1 MRLIRFLVN
10 ATKYT
15 DGHQRSNEAWL
26 LALEDV
32 VSSNPLARPSFDDVV
47 FPIGSDHSSAAAAAE
62 MVKRRRRFQS
72 DKDID
77 DGEALSCGCGR
88 PTRTAA
94 TPPPPTSLHS
104 SRSAWRLSMP
114 PFLLISAWLPAWR
127 ALVSPS
133 RLSSLYMCLAR
144 RDTSTRPTLQPTL
157 SCQASSER

>member
-1 MRLIRFLVN
+1 MVTN
-10 ATKYT
+10 GAMSP
-15 DGHQRSNEAWL
+15 GCW

-104 SRSAWRLSMP
+104 SRTACLAFINA
-114 PFLLISAWLPAWR
+114 FLPSDLGLTAWL

>member
-15 DGHQRSNEAWL
+15 DGHQRL

-32 VSSNPLARPSFDDVV
+32 LSSNPLARPSFDDDVV
-47 FPIGSDHSSAAAAAE
+47 FPIGSDHSSAAAAE

-114 PFLLISAWLPAWR
+114 SFLLISAWLPGLLLLAQLVCRPCICAWHGVT
-127 ALVSPS
+127 LLPDPPS
-133 RLSSLYMCLAR
+133 NLPCHVKPVP
-144 RDTSTRPTLQPTL
+144 RDK
-157 SCQASSER
+157 EG